1 MHLVILTA
9 GPGGALSTQHL
20 RHGLNPKT
28 TTGPVN
34 LLVLD
39 SRHMSPECF
48 AAATQAV
55 NDIRA
60 RHGLRYGVMLCGA
73 RPPLPMVVAAIRCG
87 LRDIISQ
94 YIGAAHLRQVLRAA
108 VPDLGR
114 REFRDAIAFL
124 RTFSG
129 FSGAGTVTDGDAN
142 IGRRAEELNR
152 RAEALTERENAITL
166 AKEQLA
172 KAERELRERTRRLDR
187 QLARMQTDADLG
199 PPPQA
204 VASTDS
210 TPPIGSGELT
220 ALAQRLEQRA
230 AELDVREKLLN
241 EMQALLLATPQ
252 GAAFGKPAAP
262 SRAPAGSST

>member
-9 GPGGALSTQHL
+9 GPGGALSTLHL
-20 RHGLNPKT
+20 RHGLNPKIGA
-28 TTGPVN
+28 GPVN

-39 SRHMSPECF
+39 SRHMSPDCF

-60 RHGLRYGVMLCGA
+60 RHGLRHGVMLCGA
-73 RPPLPMVVAAIRCG
+73 KPPLPMVVAGIRCG

-94 YIGAAHLRQVLRAA
+94 YIGAAHLRQVLRAS
-108 VPDLGR
+108 VPSLGR

-129 FSGAGTVTDGDAN
+129 FSGAGAATEGDTH
-142 IGRRAEELNR
+142 IGRRAEDLNR
-152 RAEALTERENAITL
+152 RAEALAERENAINL

-199 PPPQA
+199 PPA
-204 VASTDS
+204 HAAHSDS
-210 TPPIGSGELT
+210 TPSIGSPDLA
-220 ALAQRLEQRA
+220 ALARRLEQRA

-241 EMQALLLATPQ
+241 EMQALLIATPQ
-252 GAAFGKPAAP
+252 GAAFGKPSAVA
-262 SRAPAGSST
+262 RATVGTHA